1 MALIDNTEEL
11 GQTSELED
19 VSDQQSSEGASNE
32 VQEEPEKVE
41 IPEKYK
47 GKSLEDIVK
56 MHQEAEKLIGR
67 QAQEVGEVR
76 RLADELLKQ
85 QPSSNKQK
93 AQPEVVETQEI
104 DFFEDPKTAVQK
116 AVATHPDVL
125 AAKQAAA
132 QLKAMQTQQQLA
144 AKHPDYTQ
152 VVNDGEFIE
161 WVKALL
167 S

>member
-19 VSDQQSSEGASNE
+19 VSDQQSGASNE
-32 VQEEPEKVE
+32 VQDEPQKVE

-85 QPSSNKQK
+85 QLSSNKQK
-93 AQPEVVETQEI
+93 AQPEVQETQEI

-116 AVATHPDVL
+116 A
-125 AAKQAAA
+125 AAKS
-132 QLKAMQTQQQLA
+132 
-144 AKHPDYTQ
+144 Y
-152 VVNDGEFIE
+152 
-161 WVKALL
+161 
-167 S
+167 